1 MAGVAMVESKEY
13 WLDGNIVRIRI
24 SSGGETIDHAMSIGT
39 FVETQLKALE
49 VVAIWKSRGSADIIP
64 FVRRSNK
71 R

>member
-39 FVETQLKALE
+39 FVETQIKARA
-49 VVAIWKSRGSADIIP
+49 VVAQWHVRPSADVVQIGS
-64 FVRRSNK
+64 RKGR
-71 R
+71 